1 MMGCCKAQD
10 VDFRTWMIH
19 FLEHVHEYDNDY
31 SKDLAELLPANFKN
45 NQIHAGDATKAQ

>member
-19 FLEHVHEYDNDY
+19 FLEHIHEYDADY
-31 SKDLAELLPANFKN
+31 TKDLADLLPANFKMVTTAEKN
-45 NQIHAGDATKAQ
+45 LRK